1 MVNHENRP
9 SGAPAPPH
17 EHPHA
22 KPETSS
28 QSVGSMS
35 DDTEAQ
41 DRFTDSNDQPKG
53 HLSNLAPVARD
64 QTPRLASEVK
74 DQTAQLASQAG
85 EQVSRLMT
93 EQKNRAADGLHRLAG
108 VLRDTARNRGQNDV
122 GGQIANYTNRAA
134 ARMDSMSIYIRGA
147 DFPTILRDAGQFA
160 RRRPE
165 VLLGVTILTGLLA
178 ARFLKASR
186 RGAAE
191 PWTSAAGRWHEAL
204 QKGTQVVSAAADTLK
219 QGAEARGLS
228 PAAVVEKVTES
239 RLGKHVAIAANRHWG
254 KS

>member
-1 MVNHENRP
+1 MVNHENRA

-28 QSVGSMS
+28 RSVGSMS

-64 QTPRLASEVK
+64 QTTR
-74 DQTAQLASQAG
+74 LASQAG

-108 VLRDTARNRGQNDV
+108 VLRDTARNLGQNDV
-122 GGQIANYTNRAA
+122 GGQISNYTNRAA
-134 ARMDSMSIYIRGA
+134 VQMDSMSTYIRGA
-147 DFPTILRDAGQFA
+147 DFATILRDAGQFA

-165 VLLGVTILTGLLA
+165 VLLGVTILTGLIA

-239 RLGKHVAIAANRHWG
+239 RLGEHVAIAANRHWG